1 MAKRKTGDEEHAQ
14 LDAVCAIEVAP
25 GKSVAYGNESAEQRV
40 ELYGEDAS
48 AAPCVVLVH
57 GGYFRAKY
65 DLAHMRPMA
74 AELARRGAFV
84 ALAEYRRAGN
94 GGGYPVTSRDIAA
107 MVAFVLKRF
116 CGGEG
121 PARRR
126 RIAVAG
132 HSAGGSLVLT
142 WASHQAPEGAPIAL
156 VPLAPVSD
164 LQREANLGLA
174 DGAVLDYMGATPD
187 VDRARYLAEDPRSR
201 AASIP
206 ERIEVT
212 LVHGTADGLVDVS
225 FSRDF
230 PARRRELEG
239 AGHFDL
245 VDPASP
251 YFEAV
256 ARLVLGDGR

>member
-1 MAKRKTGDEEHAQ
+1 MAQRKTSDEEHAQ
-14 LDAVCAIEVAP
+14 LDAVCAIEVTP
-25 GKSVAYGNESAEQRV
+25 GKSLAYGGASAEQRV

-48 AAPCVVLVH
+48 SAPCVVLVH

-74 AELARRGAFV
+74 AELGRRGAFV
-84 ALAEYRRAGN
+84 VLAEYRRAGN
-94 GGGYPVTSRDIAA
+94 GGGYPVTSQDIAA
-107 MVAFVLKRF
+107 MMAFVLRRF
-116 CGGEG
+116 CGGAG
-121 PARRR
+121 RARGH

-142 WASHQAPEGAPIAL
+142 WASHQTPDGPPIAL

-174 DGAVLDYMGATPD
+174 GGAVLEYLGATPD
-187 VDRARYLAEDPRSR
+187 ADRTRYLAEDPRSR
-201 AASIP
+201 AACIP
-206 ERIEVT
+206 QRIEVT
-212 LVHGTADGLVDVS
+212 LVHGTADGLVDVA

-230 PARRRELEG
+230 PARRRELDG

-251 YFEAV
+251 YFETV
-256 ARLVLGDGR
+256 ASVLLATA